1 MQLYDFIHSSAS
13 RVVFG
18 IIMGLGLASLFRK
31 TCHGRNC
38 MVFKAPDM
46 AETKKYTF
54 KYDGK
59 CFNYNVN
66 SARCD
71 DSRIDVGLWKIKHN
85 VVSIDDGVIQKHQY
99 FSHLTI
105 PISLHHIPSS
115 SQWTGPMAQL
125 SDHLL
130 AMAMCQGR
138 RFNSHE
144 WQLRKNHTLIAQRK
158 RAVKHRRSLH

>member
-46 AETKKYTF
+46 AETKQYTF

-99 FSHLTI
+99 FSHLI
-105 PISLHHIPSS
+105 IHISLHHIPSS
-115 SQWTGPMAQL
+115 SQWTGPWL
-125 SDHLL
+125 S
-130 AMAMCQGR
+130 CPTTG
-138 RFNSHE
+138 
-144 WQLRKNHTLIAQRK
+144 WQSQC
-158 RAVKHRRSLH
+158 VKVASSIPTSDNCEKTIPS